1 MVEHHHGDYSDDEFL
16 DRAAELAALGPAG
29 DPNPQVGALIVDAAG
44 RVVGEGYHRGAGTDH
59 AEVVALRAAGPRARE
74 ATAYV
79 TLEPCAHT
87 GRTGPCATALVAAG
101 IARVVYGQADPNPA
115 AAGGARLLEAAGV
128 VVTASPRNH
137 ACGRLNREW
146 TVAMRRGWPFV
157 TWKFAATLDG
167 RSAAP
172 DGSSQWITGAAARA
186 DVQRL
191 RARCGAIIVG
201 TGTVLADDP
210 WLTVRDSSGR
220 PAARQPIRAIFG
232 RRELPASARV
242 LDPAAPTLRFPG
254 PDLAA
259 ELRALGDL
267 GVRHAWL
274 EGGPTLA
281 AAFLRAGLVDE
292 IVAYLAPAL
301 LGGGSAAVGDLDIT
315 AITAATRLDLTDV
328 ALIEN
333 DLRLTARPR

>member
-1 MVEHHHGDYSDDEFL
+1 MVDEHDATESDDEFL
-16 DRAAELAALGPAG
+16 GRAVELAALGPEG
-29 DPNPQVGALIVDAAG
+29 DPNPRVGAVIVDAAG
-44 RVVGEGYHRGAGTDH
+44 QVVGEGYHRGAGTAH
-59 AEVVALRAAGPRARE
+59 AEVVALAAAGSRARG

-79 TLEPCAHT
+79 SLEPCAHT

-101 IARVVYGQADPNPA
+101 IVRVVYGQPDPNPVA
-115 AAGGARLLEAAGV
+115 GGGARLLAAAGV
-128 VVTASPRNH
+128 TVRASPRGEL
-137 ACGRLNREW
+137 AAGLNREW
-146 TVAMRRGWPFV
+146 SVAVRRGWPFV

-191 RARCGAIIVG
+191 RGRCGAIVVG

-210 WLTVRDSSGR
+210 WLTVRDRSGR
-220 PAARQPIRAIFG
+220 LAQRQPIRAVFG

-242 LDPAAPTLRFPG
+242 FDAAAPTRRFAG
-254 PDLAA
+254 TDLAA
-259 ELRALGDL
+259 DLRSLDEL
-267 GVRHAWL
+267 GVRHVWL

-292 IVAYLAPAL
+292 VVAYLAPAL
-301 LGGGSAAVGDLDIT
+301 LGDGRAAVDDLGIT
-315 AITAATRLDLTDV
+315 TITGVSRLELTDV
-328 ALIEN
+328 ALIED